1 MDMGPGLEDERK
13 GGMTGV
19 WNWGYSEGVE
29 SAAFWGWFGELGKP
43 AHAWAKV
50 ATICKA
56 SRTVVDNMVVYRGVQ
71 SGEVCRVNTG
81 GGGRGGFGEPK
92 RRSKWSSR
100 AVASK
105 AGFGTGE
112 GRSVHDETGQGAVA
126 LALQKAQRVE
136 TNTDTAKV
144 LIWKNGGI

>member
-29 SAAFWGWFGELGKP
+29 AAAFWGWFGELGKP

-56 SRTVVDNMVVYRGVQ
+56 SRAVVDNMVVYRGFKAAKFAGSTQ
-71 SGEVCRVNTG
+71 GAAEEAGSESRS
-81 GGGRGGFGEPK
+81 GGRSGP
-92 RRSKWSSR
+92 R
-100 AVASK
+100 ALWRQRPGPVP
-105 AGFGTGE
+105 G
-112 GRSVHDETGQGAVA
+112 
-126 LALQKAQRVE
+126 RVE
-136 TNTDTAKV
+136 ASMTRPARAQ
-144 LIWKNGGI
+144 